1 MAPMEQGPIHKIK
14 NIIPR
19 NFVLFLRFILL
30 MQILYDHSIFFSKP
44 LVFVDRVNFLKSGFA
59 ELFCTE

>member
-19 NFVLFLRFILL
+19 NFVLFLRSIFL
-30 MQILYDHSIFFSKP
+30 MQILCDNRKK
-44 LVFVDRVNFLKSGFA
+44 LFA
-59 ELFCTE
+59 K